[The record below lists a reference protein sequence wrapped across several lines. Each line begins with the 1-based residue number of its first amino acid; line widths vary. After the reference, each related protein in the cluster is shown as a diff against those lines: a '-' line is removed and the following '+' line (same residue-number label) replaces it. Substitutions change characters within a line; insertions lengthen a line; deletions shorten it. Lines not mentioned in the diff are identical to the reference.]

1 MDRHTRIAI
10 EAAKA
15 SGVVLNRYFL
25 GKATN
30 FRKYKGKNDLVTAA
44 DIESCRMI
52 KRQLKKAYP
61 NHNYLF
67 EENEFSE
74 DNGSDYLWII
84 DPLDGTTFHNRGLP
98 FFSSLI
104 TLQIRN
110 QTEMGLAYCS
120 FTDDLFV
127 SWRGKGSFHWNH
139 RFRVRRRLTVSRT
152 KLLDEALIGYSY
164 GKTESHL
171 RHSGVLLKR
180 LLPHCRAF
188 TRVAGSDIGYVASGA
203 CDAFVDNSSTPW
215 DFAGI
220 ALMVREAGGRVTDF
234 EGREWSL
241 NSKAILASNKLLHK
255 RILEL
260 IQSQKP
266 KSELRSRTS

>member
-1 MDRHTRIAI
+1 MDSHTRVAI

-15 SGVVLNRYFL
+15 SGAVLNRYFL
-25 GKATN
+25 GRASN
-30 FRKYKGKNDLVTAA
+30 FRKYKGKNDLVTGA
-44 DIESCRMI
+44 DLESCRVI
-52 KRQLKKAYP
+52 KKHLKRVFPDY
-61 NHNYLF
+61 NYLF

-74 DNGSDYLWII
+74 DNGSEYLWII

-104 TLQIRN
+104 TLQIHH
-110 QTEMGLAYCS
+110 QTEMGLAFCP

-127 SWRGKGSFHWNH
+127 SWRGKGSVHWNH
-139 RFRVRRRLTVSRT
+139 RLKVRKPLTVSKTRR
-152 KLLDEALIGYSY
+152 LDEALIGYSY

-171 RHSGVLLKR
+171 LDCAALAKR
-180 LLPHCRAF
+180 LLPRCRALM
-188 TRVAGSDIGYVASGA
+188 RVAGSDIGYLASGA

-234 EGREWSL
+234 KGNEWSL
-241 NSKAILASNKLLHK
+241 SSKTILASNKILHR
-255 RILEL
+255 RILDL
-260 IQSQKP
+260 ISDA
-266 KSELRSRTS
+266 S